1 MGDKGTKDLLT
12 KDVRV
17 LYPEPTVYSDH
28 PILALDASAARL
40 IDAMKD
46 PEVQKIAWETYGFR
60 SGVDFAL
67 NDVTTFPDLP
77 LAQKLK
83 TTAPPNA
90 AVTQLLLNCIRN
102 NVCS

>member
-1 MGDKGTKDLLT
+1 MTHVIPDDA
-12 KDVRV
+12 VRTELSGQYAEAV
-17 LYPEPTVYSDH
+17 SKIADSIEEA
-28 PILALDASAARL
+28 ILAGEITDQDEGLKR
-40 IDAMKD
+40 
-46 PEVQKIAWETYGFR
+46 
-60 SGVDFAL
+60 VDFAI